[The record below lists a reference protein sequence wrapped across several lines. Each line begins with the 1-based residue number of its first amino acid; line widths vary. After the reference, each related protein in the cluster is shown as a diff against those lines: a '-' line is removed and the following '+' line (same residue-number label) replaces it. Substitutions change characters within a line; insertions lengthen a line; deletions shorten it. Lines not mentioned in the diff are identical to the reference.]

1 MVKHLLDPSKNL
13 QYFHGQGNLGIQI
26 VKSKSFLIIAHAYL
40 YVVQVFVEALSSQES
55 CLYNKIGI
63 KAKIS

>member
-1 MVKHLLDPSKNL
+1 MVKHLLGPSKSL
-13 QYFHGQGNLGIQI
+13 QYFHGQGNLETRI

-40 YVVQVFVEALSSQES
+40 YVVQLFVEALSSQES